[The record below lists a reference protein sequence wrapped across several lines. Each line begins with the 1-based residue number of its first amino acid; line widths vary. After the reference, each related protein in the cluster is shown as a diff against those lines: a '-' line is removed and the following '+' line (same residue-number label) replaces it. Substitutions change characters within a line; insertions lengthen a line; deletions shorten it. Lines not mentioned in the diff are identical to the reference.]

1 MTIATV
7 NPATGETLRTFES
20 LTASQLDEKLLL
32 AARTFPTYRRV
43 PFAQRSQFM
52 QRAAGILESGKDHYA
67 RLMTLRWARPFA
79 RRARK
84 CSSVRAAAAIMPRTA
99 SACWPEEVRT
109 EAAAR

>member
-32 AARTFPTYRRV
+32 AAQTFPTYRRV

-67 RLMTLRWARPFA
+67 RLMTTEMGKTFR
-79 RRARK
+79 
-84 CSSVRAAAAIMPRTA
+84 
-99 SACWPEEVRT
+99 SAVEEVLKC
-109 EAAAR
+109 ARLSLLCR